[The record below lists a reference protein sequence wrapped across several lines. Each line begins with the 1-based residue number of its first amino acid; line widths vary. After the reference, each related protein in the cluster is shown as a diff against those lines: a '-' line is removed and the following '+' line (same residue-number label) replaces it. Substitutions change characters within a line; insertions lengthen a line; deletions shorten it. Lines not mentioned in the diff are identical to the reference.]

1 MTLCAKDRKELIDR
15 INRLEGQIRGL
26 SKMVQNDRDCFAVLK
41 QVAAAKG
48 AIQAIGMTILK
59 DHLQGCV
66 TKAIRADAPA
76 DQMIDQALDI
86 LNKFGR

>member
-15 INRLEGQIRGL
+15 INRLEGQIWGL

>member
-1 MTLCAKDRKELIDR
+1 MVLCAKDSKKLIDR
-15 INRLEGQIRGL
+15 LTRLEGQIRGL
-26 SKMVQNDRDCFAVLK
+26 GKMVQNERDCFAVLK

-48 AIQAIGMTILK
+48 ALQAIGMTILR

-66 TKAIRADAPA
+66 TKAIRSDAPA

-86 LNKFGR
+86 FNKFGK

>member
-1 MTLCAKDRKELIDR
+1 MALCAKDRKELIDR
-15 INRLEGQIRGL
+15 LNRLEGQIRGL
-26 SKMVQNDRDCFAVLK
+26 NKMVQNDRDCFEVLK

-48 AIQAIGMTILK
+48 AIQAIGMTILR
-59 DHLQGCV
+59 DHLHGCV

-86 LNKFGR
+86 LNKFGK